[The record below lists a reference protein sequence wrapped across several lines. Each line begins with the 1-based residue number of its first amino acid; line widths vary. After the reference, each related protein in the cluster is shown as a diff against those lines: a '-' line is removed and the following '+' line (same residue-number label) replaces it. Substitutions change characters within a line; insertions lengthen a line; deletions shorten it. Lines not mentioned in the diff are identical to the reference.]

1 MQVISVKPPELFQAL
16 ADPTRLRVIRLL
28 AKTNAES
35 CVCELSDSLAMPDYS
50 LSRHL
55 KVLRQVGLL
64 TAVKEGRWIYHR
76 VATQSPHV
84 EQLAVFVCSLPDS
97 DKQFARDLARF
108 KKRMAARTNG
118 RCRGSD
124 SQSSVI
130 TQRGVRS

>member
-1 MQVISVKPPELFQAL
+1 MHVISVKPPELFQAL

-35 CVCELSDSLAMPDYS
+35 CVCELSDSLAMPDYA

-76 VATQSPHV
+76 VATQTPHV
-84 EQLAVFVCSLPDS
+84 KQLAVFVCSLPDP
-97 DKQFARDLARF
+97 DKQFGQDLSRF
-108 KKRMAARTNG
+108 KKRMAVRTDV
-118 RCRGSD
+118 RCRGSG
-124 SQSSVI
+124 SQSSV
-130 TQRGVRS
+130 TNRRGVRS